1 MCRGQEMA
9 RWSCNATPEPV
20 GSISGVQMTAP
31 VWAATARTRSPISL
45 GLSTQK
51 SEATAL
57 SSTTTIFN
65 RFQGKGQFA
74 CCVIQYR
81 FGVISHEH
89 SATLKVRHIRRLPRT
104 VKSSPLRHQGSLA
117 VHLFF
122 SDS

>member
-9 RWSCNATPEPV
+9 RWSFNATPEPV
-20 GSISGVQMTAP
+20 SNISGVQMTAP
-31 VWAATARTRSPISL
+31 VWAATVRTRSPGSL

-51 SEATAL
+51 TEATAL
-57 SSTTTIFN
+57 SSTTQF
-65 RFQGKGQFA
+65 RPLEGKGKLA
-74 CCVIQYR
+74 WCVIQYR

-89 SATLKVRHIRRLPRT
+89 SATLKVKHLRRPPLP

-122 SDS
+122 S